1 MSGTAIFYLGQ
12 ARTFA
17 HCWANQWDIV
27 LRHYP
32 DARYY
37 VCVEDDAQAD
47 GMLALMH
54 QRVSADRIAMTRLK
68 TPPDL
73 PCPPESAADHV
84 PYARS
89 GDLSKATRNLV
100 NTLWGFNEAW
110 EWYKRQPQAREGLI
124 VRLRPDSHFH
134 AYNPPPF
141 HELPVGDHLM
151 SLWWS
156 RCGGVNDRFA
166 LMGRT
171 AARAYL
177 TTYTRLQAL
186 IDDGVPF
193 HGERFIAASLAS
205 QGIRVSHT
213 LDAWLSLIR
222 MPNAAGQMGQVWPA
236 PEAREVAL
244 FARGL

>member
-1 MSGTAIFYLGQ
+1 MSGIAILYVGQ
-12 ARTFA
+12 TRTFS
-17 HCWANQWDIV
+17 HCWANQWDMV

-32 DARYY
+32 EARYY
-37 VCVEDDAQAD
+37 VCVEDEPEAD
-47 GMLALMH
+47 CILPLMH
-54 QRVSADRIAMTRLK
+54 KRVAPERIAMMRLR

-89 GDLSKATRNLV
+89 GDLAKATRNLV
-100 NTLWGFNEAW
+100 NALWGFNQCW
-110 EWYKRQPQAREGLI
+110 DWYSRQPNAREGTLI
-124 VRLRPDSHFH
+124 RMRPDAHFH
-134 AYNPPPF
+134 AFTPPP
-141 HELPVGDHLM
+141 ELPAGDHLM
-151 SLWWS
+151 SLWWA

-166 LMGRT
+166 IMGRT

-186 IDDGVPF
+186 IDDGVAF
-193 HGERFIAASLAS
+193 HGERFIAASLAG

-222 MPNAAGQMGQVWPA
+222 PADAAGRMEQVWPA